1 VLQGPIWGLVMS
13 LDGLLSELVWVLDQV
28 KDRPTDVAPV
38 PAPEAP
44 AAA

>member
-1 VLQGPIWGLVMS
+1 MS

-28 KDRPTDVAPV
+28 KDRPAAATPASEV
-38 PAPEAP
+38 PASEAP